1 MLGGHRNGAYT
12 MSNKPP
18 RRALSKIL
26 AQHSE
31 RDLGSKTDLLVRR
44 PAEATRQE
52 RRQGAAGGRAKEGR
66 AAD

>member
-1 MLGGHRNGAYT
+1 

-18 RRALSKIL
+18 RRALSKVL
-26 AQHSE
+26 AQQSE

-44 PAEATRQE
+44 PAEARGQE
-52 RRQGAAGGRAKEGR
+52 RRQGAGRRAKEGR